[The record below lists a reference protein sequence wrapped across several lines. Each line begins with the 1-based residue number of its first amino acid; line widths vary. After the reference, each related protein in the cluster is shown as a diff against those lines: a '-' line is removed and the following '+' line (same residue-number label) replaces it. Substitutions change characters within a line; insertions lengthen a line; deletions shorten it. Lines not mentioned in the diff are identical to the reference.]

1 LLLFTYTPITPI
13 YIALFILFSGGSGS
27 KKKRSSSSATAS
39 PIKNGED
46 DISGVT
52 SISATTPPRKA
63 PLIRG
68 VVEAGS
74 PNLGSNPS
82 SVKRQRDLRNNKGK
96 SMEDAYYTGE
106 GAIDALFEGLV
117 KLGYTIPVGKYWES
131 FAGGMHLVRQLER
144 RDEVTE
150 VVATDLFSIPENRT
164 DFYKTDLPP
173 DVKAIV
179 TNSSW
184 G

>member
-1 LLLFTYTPITPI
+1 
-13 YIALFILFSGGSGS
+13 
-27 KKKRSSSSATAS
+27 
-39 PIKNGED
+39 
-46 DISGVT
+46 
-52 SISATTPPRKA
+52 
-63 PLIRG
+63 
-68 VVEAGS
+68 
-74 PNLGSNPS
+74 
-82 SVKRQRDLRNNKGK
+82 VKRNQDLRNNKGK
-96 SMEDAYYTGE
+96 AMEDAYYTGE

-117 KLGYTIPVGKYWES
+117 KMGYTIPVGKYWES

-164 DFYKTDLPP
+164 DFYQTDLPP